1 MSVGAILL
9 CAGKG
14 QRLGLGVEKALEP
27 LGGRPLFAWSLEALQ
42 KTAAVHAIV
51 VVGSVARLRDAAL
64 AAGIAP
70 EKIAAWTEGGRERQD
85 SVAKG
90 LAALPPE
97 HDVVLVHDSAR
108 ALATPELIARVAAD
122 TIAHGAAI
130 AAVPLADTLKRATL
144 QNIDTTV
151 PRAGL
156 WCAQTPQGFRRE
168 WLEAAHATTAGK
180 ATDDAALVE
189 ALGKP
194 VHLTMGDVRN
204 FKITTPEDLELAE
217 AWIQRTGART

>member
-1 MSVGAILL
+1 MSTAAILL

-14 QRLGLGVEKALEP
+14 ERLGQGVEKALVP
-27 LGGRPLFAWSLEALQ
+27 LGGRPLFTWGLEALQ
-42 KTAAVHAIV
+42 RCAAVHAIV
-51 VVGSVARLRDAAL
+51 IVGPVARLRDAAL
-64 AAGIAP
+64 AAGVGQA
-70 EKIAAWTEGGRERQD
+70 KIVAWSEGGRERQD

-90 LAALPPE
+90 LHALPAE
-97 HDVVLVHDSAR
+97 HEIVLVHDCAR
-108 ALATPELIARVAAD
+108 ALATPELIARVAGDA
-122 TIAHGAAI
+122 IAHGAAI

-144 QNIDTTV
+144 ATIDTTV

-156 WCAQTPQGFRRE
+156 WCAQTPQGFRRDL
-168 WLEAAHATTAGK
+168 LEIAHKEAKGK
-180 ATDDAALVE
+180 ATDDAALIE

-217 AWIQRTGART
+217 AWVQRTGART

>member
-1 MSVGAILL
+1 MSIGAILV

-14 QRLGLGVEKALEP
+14 ERLGLGVEKALVP
-27 LGGRPLFAWSLEALQ
+27 LGGRPLFVWGLEALQ
-42 KTAAVHAIV
+42 RTSAVHAIV

-64 AAGIAP
+64 AAGVGGA
-70 EKIAAWTEGGRERQD
+70 KIVAWSEGGRERQD

-97 HDVVLVHDSAR
+97 HDVVLVHDCAR

-122 TIAHGAAI
+122 AMTHGAAI
-130 AAVPLADTLKRATL
+130 AAVPLADTLKRSTL
-144 QNIDTTV
+144 STVDTTV
-151 PRAGL
+151 PRKGL
-156 WCAQTPQGFRRE
+156 WCAQTPQGFRRD
-168 WLEAAHATTAGK
+168 WLEAAHAEAKGK
-180 ATDDAALVE
+180 ATDDAALIE

-217 AWIQRTGART
+217 AWVQRTGART